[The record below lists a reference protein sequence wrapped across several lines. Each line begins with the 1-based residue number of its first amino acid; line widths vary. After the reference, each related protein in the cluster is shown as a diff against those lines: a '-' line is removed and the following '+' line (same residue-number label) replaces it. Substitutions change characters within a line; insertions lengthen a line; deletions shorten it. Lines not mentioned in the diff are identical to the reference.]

1 MSGAVP
7 GVWPDQAPGLVPQV
21 LPGEGLEVG
30 AVLGRRDHGAEAKI
44 CQGQNF
50 IYLTRAGKV
59 YKMDRDIEIQRQA
72 MGVKSIFA
80 FVYPRLA
87 RLIAAD
93 KHSYL
98 SPLLSPVT
106 YISVPLYTLL

>member
-1 MSGAVP
+1 
-7 GVWPDQAPGLVPQV
+7 
-21 LPGEGLEVG
+21 
-30 AVLGRRDHGAEAKI
+30 
-44 CQGQNF
+44 
-50 IYLTRAGKV
+50 
-59 YKMDRDIEIQRQA
+59 MDRDIEIQRQA